1 MEDGA
6 EQYGG
11 ENEGAQAMVRK
22 EAAGCSSFPIILRE
36 RGIADGL
43 EIAANSPLHALR
55 APYNLMRSLGA
66 EEARMEPETQ
76 AAEERRPSSP
86 LKEAM
91 RAARIEA
98 AERSAVIVELRDAE
112 AARLEILNEAL
123 APVFT
128 DIPTEHADL
137 FDRGLSQGSV
147 PRLWIDMVAHVAM
160 GRDKR
165 TYRLVHDTA
174 YGRRVLAESTET
186 GPIVEAVTKYV
197 ARRLIAREQAMV
209 QPSEAAPAKTEAPA
223 PRASRGESVLTFLL
237 GIIVGAIGLF
247 ILGVYLTR

>member
-1 MEDGA
+1 
-6 EQYGG
+6 
-11 ENEGAQAMVRK
+11 
-22 EAAGCSSFPIILRE
+22 
-36 RGIADGL
+36 
-43 EIAANSPLHALR
+43 
-55 APYNLMRSLGA
+55 
-66 EEARMEPETQ
+66 MEPETQ

-128 DIPTEHADL
+128 DIPAEHADL

-186 GPIVEAVTKYV
+186 GPIVEAVTKYA

-209 QPSEAAPAKTEAPA
+209 QPGEATPAKTDAPP
-223 PRASRGESVLTFLL
+223 PRASRGESILTFLL

>member
-1 MEDGA
+1 
-6 EQYGG
+6 
-11 ENEGAQAMVRK
+11 
-22 EAAGCSSFPIILRE
+22 
-36 RGIADGL
+36 
-43 EIAANSPLHALR
+43 
-55 APYNLMRSLGA
+55 
-66 EEARMEPETQ
+66 MEPDVQ
-76 AAEERRPSSP
+76 PAEERRPSP

-98 AERSAVIVELRDAE
+98 AERSAVVVELRDAE

-128 DIPTEHADL
+128 DIPAEHADL

-174 YGRRVLAESTET
+174 YGRRVLAESSET

-197 ARRLIAREQAMV
+197 ARRLIAREQAMA
-209 QPSEAAPAKTEAPA
+209 QPGDAATSAKADVAPG
-223 PRASRGESVLTFLL
+223 PSRGHSFLSFLL
-237 GIIVGAIGLF
+237 GIIIGAIGLF